1 MDFNTFLDHFDT
13 IAEAPGGIA
22 KLKALILDLAVR
34 GKLVPQNPEDESAL
48 DLLKK
53 LKLEKERLLQE
64 KKFLKS
70 EKITPIKLED
80 LPYQ

>member
-13 IAEAPGGIA
+13 ITKAPSGIA

-48 DLLKK
+48 DLIDLLREWQIRGFK
-53 LKLEKERLLQE
+53 LLETRAKNRFTQE
-64 KKFLKS
+64 V
-70 EKITPIKLED
+70 
-80 LPYQ
+80 Y